1 MFPMLREFIFV
12 VERDKISISKLYQKV
27 IMLQKKKKNR
37 TNGKWNRLAFTN
49 KVTGE
54 GSTEKIIPYERT

>member
-27 IMLQKKKKNR
+27 IMLQKKKKKKKQN
-37 TNGKWNRLAFTN
+37 KWEVEQACIY
-49 KVTGE
+49 K
-54 GSTEKIIPYERT
+54 